1 VPVFQAPRVRLR
13 SLSLARDEVRVIL
26 ALPPYRHAAGM
37 SVIALMTTHRRQ
49 QLAAAGVCAESL
61 AAVKVR
67 VVSQVGRLPGSL
79 ELSVTEMSDHE
90 SA

>member
-1 VPVFQAPRVRLR
+1 LPYRLTALPPYR
-13 SLSLARDEVRVIL
+13 LTALPPYRL
-26 ALPPYRHAAGM
+26 TALPPYRHAAGM

-67 VVSQVGRLPGSL
+67 VVSQVGRRPGSL
-79 ELSVTEMSDHE
+79 KLSVTEMSDHE